1 VVDYSRIPHE
11 PGCYLFKDASGR
23 IIYVGKAKDLR
34 KRVSSYFL
42 KDDLDP
48 KTSAL
53 VAKISSLDYVVTSN
67 EQEALIL
74 ENTLIKK
81 HQPHYNIDLKDS
93 KKYAYILLTEEIFP
107 RLMVARKK
115 IEKGEYFGPFVSA
128 ERRDAILRFA
138 NNVFRLR
145 TCKKLPKRVC
155 LRHQM
160 GRCTAPCVGEVSQ
173 KEYLMQ
179 VADARRL
186 LSGKES
192 PLLEDLRTR
201 MQAAAKKQDYE
212 GAKVLRDQ
220 ITALESLQE
229 KQRMETQKRYDQDII
244 NYVVDS
250 DVVHLAV
257 FKAHAGILSE
267 MTDFEFPQKEEFL
280 EEFILQYYS
289 EEPVPKEVILPE
301 KIPVALL
308 SFLEM
313 RRGGSVDVTVPLR
326 GEKKDLLELVKKNV
340 EKSFKEGDLDLA
352 DLQEK
357 LGLEKKPKTIE
368 CFDVSHI
375 SGSDS
380 VGSMVRFVDGRPDK
394 SGYRRFKIRSIE
406 GIDDP
411 AMMAELVRRRYTR
424 IKEENGD
431 FPDLIV
437 VDGGSTQ
444 LSAAFGE
451 LRKLKVKI
459 PIIGLAKKNE
469 EVYFPGFAEPVSFDR
484 KSRAVLLLQNVR
496 DEAHR
501 FAIKYHKILRK
512 KRTLKEE

>member
-1 VVDYSRIPHE
+1 
-11 PGCYLFKDASGR
+11 
-23 IIYVGKAKDLR
+23 
-34 KRVSSYFL
+34 
-42 KDDLDP
+42 
-48 KTSAL
+48 
-53 VAKISSLDYVVTSN
+53 
-67 EQEALIL
+67 
-74 ENTLIKK
+74 
-81 HQPHYNIDLKDS
+81 
-93 KKYAYILLTEEIFP
+93 
-107 RLMVARKK
+107 VARKK
-115 IEKGEYFGPFVSA
+115 LGEGTYFGPFVSA

-145 TCKKLPKRVC
+145 TCKKLPKRAC

-160 GRCTAPCVGEVSQ
+160 GRCTAPCVGSVSE
-173 KEYLMQ
+173 KEYLAQ

-192 PLLEDLRTR
+192 PLMEDLRVR
-201 MQAAAKKQDYE
+201 MKDASLKRDYEAAKT
-212 GAKVLRDQ
+212 LRDQ
-220 ITALESLQE
+220 IAALESLGE

-244 NYVVDS
+244 NYVVDAE
-250 DVVHLAV
+250 VVHLAV
-257 FKAHAGILSE
+257 FKAHSGILSE
-267 MTDFEFPQKEEFL
+267 MTDFEFPLKEEFL
-280 EEFILQYYS
+280 EEFMLQYYS

-301 KIPVALL
+301 KIPAALL
-308 SFLEM
+308 SFLEL
-313 RRGGSVDVTVPLR
+313 RRGGSVDATVPSR

-340 EKSFKEGDLDLA
+340 EKSFKEGDLDLS

-357 LGLEKKPKTIE
+357 LGLENKPTVIE

-380 VGSMVRFVDGRPDK
+380 VGSMVRFVGGRPDK
-394 SGYRRFKIRSIE
+394 SGYRRFKIRSVE

-411 AMMAELVRRRYTR
+411 AMMAELVRRRYAR
-424 IKEENGD
+424 IKDEKGD

-444 LSAAFGE
+444 LSAAFQE

-459 PIIGLAKKNE
+459 PIIGLAKRNE
-469 EVYFPGFAEPVSFDR
+469 EVYFPGLAESESFDR

-501 FAIKYHKILRK
+501 FAVSYHKVLRK
-512 KRTLKEE
+512 KRLLKEK